1 MNKENPNQRLESIV
15 GYASDHPF
23 PLENLPWTVFSTK
36 QTHARRCAVRIADQ
50 LVDLVQLSSR
60 AASAFSDSPI
70 SAQQAKSLFSQPTLN
85 AYLAQPRRVHQA
97 FRAFLQ
103 HIFSAHSSV
112 FASNLQLLD
121 EILIPIEQV
130 QLHLPLR
137 VGDYTD
143 FCASKYHCTSTGRL
157 MFNDPTRPLEDQWY
171 QLPIAYHGRSSSLIV
186 SGTSIKRPQGIF
198 RSKPGSQEV
207 EFGPSKRID
216 FELEVAF
223 VLGGQG
229 GGGGGRDEVSED
241 LNQLGQ
247 PVQLTNAEEL
257 IFGMMLMNDWSARD
271 IQGYEMNP
279 LGPFT
284 GKNFATTLSPY
295 LVELAALE
303 PFRVA
308 SPTVEHTPFPYLD
321 HQGQGTTWDINLQAH
336 LAPHPAS
343 NGTEKVW
350 TKITDTSLKHVYW
363 TASQMVAHH
372 TITGCNL
379 RPADVFATGTV
390 SGPFDEPYSEA
401 SLIEACR
408 AGRQPISLMTAKGG
422 PKQTRTFLEDG
433 DEVKIIGSAYHPDS
447 KLHIGFG
454 ECAGQLLPAAQL

>member
-1 MNKENPNQRLESIV
+1 MTKTSNRIGRLECIV
-15 GYASDHPF
+15 RYASDHPF

-36 QTHARRCAVRIADQ
+36 EIHERRCAVRIADQ
-50 LVDLVQLSSR
+50 LVDLVLLSSK

-70 SAQQAKSLFSQPTLN
+70 NAEQARSLFSRPTLN
-85 AYLAQPRRVHQA
+85 AYLAQSRRVHQA

-103 HIFSAHSSV
+103 HILSAHSPV
-112 FASNLQLLD
+112 FSSNLELLGD
-121 EILIPIEQV
+121 ILVPIEQAE
-130 QLHLPLR
+130 LHLPLR

-157 MFNDPTRPLEDQWY
+157 MFNDPTRPLEDHWY

-186 SGTSIKRPQGIF
+186 SGTNIVRPHGIF
-198 RSKPGSQEV
+198 RTKPGLAEI
-207 EFGPSKRID
+207 EFGPSKQVD
-216 FELEVAF
+216 FELEVAY
-223 VLGGQG
+223 VTG
-229 GGGGGRDEVSED
+229 GGGESDDSED
-241 LNQLGQ
+241 LNRLGQ
-247 PVQLTNAEEL
+247 PVQLKHAEAL

-284 GKNFATTLSPY
+284 GKNFGTTLSPY
-295 LVELAALE
+295 LVELDALE

-308 SPTVEHTPFPYLD
+308 SPAVEHTPFAYLD
-321 HQGQGTTWDINLQAH
+321 HKGQGTTWDINLQAH
-336 LAPHPAS
+336 LAPQPAS
-343 NGTEKVW
+343 NSTEKVW

-379 RPADVFATGTV
+379 RPADVLATGTV
-390 SGPFDEPYSEA
+390 SGPLDEAHSEA

-408 AGRQPISLMTAKGG
+408 AGRQPIPLVPAKGMAV
-422 PKQTRTFLEDG
+422 QTRTFLQDG
-433 DEVKIIGSAYHPDS
+433 DEVKIVGSAYDPDS

-454 ECAGQLLPAAQL
+454 ECAGQLLPAVQL